1 MPPRL
6 RISMLRK
13 GLAVVT
19 ATGLIG
25 AAAIFGA
32 TTADAA
38 TTQTGTCV
46 DGGGVSWTAKAIW
59 GGTYTS
65 GGVRKI
71 SINYAGWTTNARA
84 VPTDSTVRSYSGD
97 GTRIQKLTWSGVHDY
112 RGGTAYRV
120 RNPLNPASAPGKAK
134 VKITL
139 GVDGDGH
146 GSCSVTFTQPGSAAG
161 GGGGG
166 GATGGSASDRYEA
179 DVVSIT
185 NAERTSRG
193 LRALST
199 EACVDRYAEQQA
211 ARMATERR
219 MYHQNLGPILSACNL
234 RTVGENVAYGYS
246 SGQAVMNGWMNS
258 SGHRGNILNSG
269 YRLLGVGAAQSS
281 DGRWYA
287 AQVFGA

>member
-6 RISMLRK
+6 PISSLRK

-25 AAAIFGA
+25 AAAMFGA
-32 TTADAA
+32 ATADAA
-38 TTQTGTCV
+38 TTQTGSCV

-146 GSCSVTFTQPGSAAG
+146 GSCSVTFTQPGSCRWRRRRGCDWRLGERPLRGRRGVDHQRRADLARTAG
-161 GGGGG
+161 
-166 GATGGSASDRYEA
+166 AQH
-179 DVVSIT
+179 
-185 NAERTSRG
+185 RG
-193 LRALST
+193 LR
-199 EACVDRYAEQQA
+199 
-211 ARMATERR
+211 
-219 MYHQNLGPILSACNL
+219 
-234 RTVGENVAYGYS
+234 
-246 SGQAVMNGWMNS
+246 
-258 SGHRGNILNSG
+258 
-269 YRLLGVGAAQSS
+269 
-281 DGRWYA
+281 
-287 AQVFGA
+287 